1 MLCIVNFI
9 SVLGL
14 QGPKYLLKQLCNW
27 ERNGGASGIHTAVR
41 SLALAACAATLM
53 TVSMRT
59 AHADVWG
66 YVDAKGVAHFAAEK
80 VDERY
85 EIYFKGGTSFDTKDG
100 LPSASARPGGVTDAM
115 PHPVNVPKLAP
126 KLMAFFEI
134 SPSFK
139 SVKHHLR
146 EAAST
151 HKIDFELLQALIA
164 TESGFDTNAVSPKG
178 AVGLM
183 QLMPPT
189 AQRYGV
195 QADAKATVEKKLTDP
210 KTNIKAGSRYLRDLM
225 AMFPGKPELAL
236 AAYNAGEGAVKRYGN
251 KIPPFAETQN
261 YVKTVMQ
268 IYTTL
273 KPPNMLAAT
282 STSSDKPP
290 ARVRMEI
297 GAGSQTASGPQ
308 TAPGGAL
315 GRGNMVPPLA
325 GMGSRSAPTP
335 SPVSLPVP
343 KSALA
348 SAPAS
353 VATSTPTSAPL
364 AAAIPASAVP
374 SGKAVTP
381 SASDSK

>member
-1 MLCIVNFI
+1 MLRIVNFI
-9 SVLGL
+9 SILEL

-27 ERNGGASGIHTAVR
+27 EQSGGASSMRTTVR
-41 SLALAACAATLM
+41 FLARAACAAVLM
-53 TVSMRT
+53 TASMRT

-66 YVDAKGVAHFAAEK
+66 YVDAKGIAHFAAEK

-126 KLMAFFEI
+126 KLVAFFEI

-139 SVKHHLR
+139 LVKHHLR

-151 HKIDFELLQALIA
+151 NKIDFELLQALIA

-273 KPPNMLAAT
+273 KPPSMLAAAA
-282 STSSDKPP
+282 TSSDKPP
-290 ARVRMEI
+290 ARVRMEMG
-297 GAGSQTASGPQ
+297 GAQQAAPGGAQQ
-308 TAPGGAL
+308 TAPGGAV
-315 GRGNMVPPLA
+315 GRGNMVPPMA
-325 GMGSRSAPTP
+325 GMSPRSAPAP
-335 SPVSLPVP
+335 SP
-343 KSALA
+343 
-348 SAPAS
+348 APS
-353 VATSTPTSAPL
+353 PTPL
-364 AAAIPASAVP
+364 AAALPASATTVDKLT
-374 SGKAVTP
+374 SP
-381 SASDSK
+381 SAADSK

>member
-1 MLCIVNFI
+1 MLRIVNFI
-9 SVLGL
+9 CVLGL
-14 QGPKYLLKQLCNW
+14 KRTKYLLKQLCNW
-27 ERNGGASGIHTAVR
+27 ERNGVASSARTVAQ
-41 SLALAACAATLM
+41 AWMLAACAAALM
-53 TVSMRT
+53 AAGMQP
-59 AHADVWG
+59 AYADVWG

-100 LPSASARPGGVTDAM
+100 LPSSPARPGGVTAEM
-115 PHPVNVPKLAP
+115 PRPVNVPKLAP
-126 KLMAFFEI
+126 KLLAFFEI

-151 HKIDFELLQALIA
+151 NKIDFELLQALIA

-195 QADAKATVEKKLTDP
+195 QADAKTTVEKKLTDP

-282 STSSDKPP
+282 STSSDKLP
-290 ARVRMEI
+290 ARVRMEM
-297 GAGSQTASGPQ
+297 
-308 TAPGGAL
+308 GGAV

-325 GMGSRSAPTP
+325 GI
-335 SPVSLPVP
+335 SPR
-343 KSALA
+343 

-353 VATSTPTSAPL
+353 SPASSPAPL
-364 AAAIPASAVP
+364 AAAIPASATP
-374 SGKAVTP
+374 ADKVTIP
-381 SASDSK
+381 SAADSK